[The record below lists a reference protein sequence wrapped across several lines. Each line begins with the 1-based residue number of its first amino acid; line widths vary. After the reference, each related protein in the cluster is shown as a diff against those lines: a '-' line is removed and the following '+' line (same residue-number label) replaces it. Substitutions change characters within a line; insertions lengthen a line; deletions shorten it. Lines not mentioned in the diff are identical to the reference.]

1 MTQWFMQLKISI
13 KLTSKIMIWGII
25 SIQATHNLV
34 TGLGKVKAA
43 GLQMAFLSWALWKLW
58 PLVKPTYNN
67 RLCIC
72 FECINSHVV
81 PKIHGKPNLSK
92 TLYCFKLVI
101 YLLHTPARYT
111 VLAFCAPIKQGFY
124 RPGNEI
130 RRGKQ

>member
-1 MTQWFMQLKISI
+1 MAECNEDSYLAILHLSRVELHC
-13 KLTSKIMIWGII
+13 KLQETF
-25 SIQATHNLV
+25 HRV
-34 TGLGKVKAA
+34 T
-43 GLQMAFLSWALWKLW
+43 W

-72 FECINSHVV
+72 FECINSHVA
-81 PKIHGKPNLSK
+81 PKIHGK

-101 YLLHTPARYT
+101 YLHNLLHTPARYT
-111 VLAFCAPIKQGFY
+111 VLAFCAPIKPGFY